1 MADSPSHRLGE
12 LIGDF
17 FEASIINYLK
27 PIVTDKGYYLDFR
40 HPRPARNNK
49 REVIGIDSNG
59 NKHKL
64 DIVVEEGG
72 SEQQFGRYKAF
83 IEMAWRRY
91 TKHSKNKVQEIS
103 GAIIPLVNTNEK
115 EIPFYAAVLAGEFT
129 QSSIVQLN
137 SQGFFVIYI
146 NYENLCELFDDIG
159 ISIRWEESTSESE
172 LATMVTSLEAILG
185 DPHKYNVLQRKF
197 NRMFAAPLKELS
209 TALCKSLDTKITEII
224 VVPIHGSAYIPS
236 SVIDAVDYI
245 MNYDENSLAP
255 ILRYE
260 ITIKYS
266 NDVEYTMKCKDRRTA
281 IQFLNQYKDS

>member
-224 VVPIHGSAYIPS
+224 VVPIHGSAYISS